1 MAEKDSRYEY
11 TLSDEELG
19 CTEMV
24 YIACTMLESR
34 GYPGFME
41 MFNVLN
47 DPVLIMK
54 LIRLFY
60 GTTIKFPPLQEV
72 VDCLR
77 ASEYAYTDMHKKI
90 NDKLFAKPLDI
101 RTHMGI
107 SAKEEAKLLEIF
119 DQWIIYMNKV
129 GYPVDQMM
137 HINRQNTRKR
147 IKNLYKGKRWTA
159 AKY

>member
-1 MAEKDSRYEY
+1 MSEKKGRHEY
-11 TLSDEELG
+11 NLSDEELA

-24 YIACTMLESR
+24 YITCTMLESR

-41 MFNVLN
+41 LFNVLN
-47 DPVLIMK
+47 DPVIIMK

-77 ASEYAYTDMHKKI
+77 ASEYAYTDLHKKI
-90 NDKLFAKPLDI
+90 NDKLVAKPLDI

-107 SAKEEAKLLEIF
+107 DSKEEAKLLEIF
-119 DQWIIYMNKV
+119 DQWVLYMKKV
-129 GYPVDQMM
+129 GYPIDQMM

-147 IKNLYKGKRWTA
+147 IQNLYKGKRWKA
-159 AKY
+159 SKY